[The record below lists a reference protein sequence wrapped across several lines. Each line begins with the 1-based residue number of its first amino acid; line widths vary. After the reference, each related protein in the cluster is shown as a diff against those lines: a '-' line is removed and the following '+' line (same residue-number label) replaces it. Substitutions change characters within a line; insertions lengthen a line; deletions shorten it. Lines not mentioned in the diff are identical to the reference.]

1 MRLDEHRHK
10 NERHTR
16 LYRILQQQKT
26 LIVRVRRFSL
36 LATQPPAFKFFI
48 FRGKCEENARE
59 NFPFSMRQAKLEK
72 YHLKIV
78 KCANV
83 RRLIWLHVFSPS
95 MQIINDEC
103 KTKLRRCTKKSN
115 ETLPDTVS
123 INPNDIMTTMKKLIH
138 EVFFLCVNRN
148 HILTAIH
155 YRRLFQN
162 SN

>member
-48 FRGKCEENARE
+48 FKGKCEENARE

-95 MQIINDEC
+95 MQIL
-103 KTKLRRCTKKSN
+103 TTSAKLSFAGAQKSR
-115 ETLPDTVS
+115 
-123 INPNDIMTTMKKLIH
+123 MKPYPILYLLIQM
-138 EVFFLCVNRN
+138 
-148 HILTAIH
+148 IL
-155 YRRLFQN
+155 
-162 SN
+162 